1 MRKFVSFVFALILC
15 LSMAVTASATTVKS
29 NQGGN
34 PGGKPT
40 APRTGS
46 VAVAVLSAAAC
57 TAGGVGAIAL
67 QEEQRVIKVIEK
79 ERNGAVLIAPFVL

>member
-46 VAVAVLSAAAC
+46 VAVAVLRAVSAPLPTRRAKSN
-57 TAGGVGAIAL
+57 
-67 QEEQRVIKVIEK
+67 QS
-79 ERNGAVLIAPFVL
+79 N

>member
-1 MRKFVSFVFALILC
+1 
-15 LSMAVTASATTVKS
+15 MAITASATTVKS

-57 TAGGVGAIAL
+57 TAGGVGAIAY
-67 QEEQRVIKVIEK
+67 KKSK
-79 ERNGAVLIAPFVL
+79 E

>member
-40 APRTGS
+40 APRCGGS
-46 VAVAVLSAAAC
+46 PVRRGLHC
-57 TAGGVGAIAL
+57 GRCRRHCL

>member
-15 LSMAVTASATTVKS
+15 LSMAVTASAPTVKS
-29 NQGGN
+29 N

-57 TAGGVGAIAL
+57 TASGVGAIAY
-67 QEEQRVIKVIEK
+67 KKSK
-79 ERNGAVLIAPFVL
+79 E

>member
-1 MRKFVSFVFALILC
+1 MRKFVSFVFALVLC

-34 PGGKPT
+34 PGGGKPN

-46 VAVAVLSAAAC
+46 VAVAVLSTVAC
-57 TAGGVGAIAL
+57 TAGGVGAIAY
-67 QEEQRVIKVIEK
+67 KKSK
-79 ERNGAVLIAPFVL
+79 E

>member
-34 PGGKPT
+34 P
-40 APRTGS
+40 PRTGS
-46 VAVAVLSAAAC
+46 IAVAVLSAAAC
-57 TAGGVGAIAL
+57 TAGGVGAIAY
-67 QEEQRVIKVIEK
+67 KKSK
-79 ERNGAVLIAPFVL
+79 E

>member
-46 VAVAVLSAAAC
+46 VAVAVLSA
-57 TAGGVGAIAL
+57 GPAL
-67 QEEQRVIKVIEK
+67 R
-79 ERNGAVLIAPFVL
+79 AVSAPLPTRRAKSNQSN

>member
-34 PGGKPT
+34 PG

-57 TAGGVGAIAL
+57 TAGGVGAIAY
-67 QEEQRVIKVIEK
+67 KKSK
-79 ERNGAVLIAPFVL
+79 E

>member
-34 PGGKPT
+34 PGGQPN

-57 TAGGVGAIAL
+57 TAGGVGAIAY
-67 QEEQRVIKVIEK
+67 KKSK
-79 ERNGAVLIAPFVL
+79 E

>member
-15 LSMAVTASATTVKS
+15 LSTTVKS

-57 TAGGVGAIAL
+57 TAGGIGAIAY
-67 QEEQRVIKVIEK
+67 KKSK
-79 ERNGAVLIAPFVL
+79 E

>member
-57 TAGGVGAIAL
+57 GRCRRHCL

>member
-15 LSMAVTASATTVKS
+15 LSMAITASATTVKS

-57 TAGGVGAIAL
+57 TAGGVGAIAYKKS
-67 QEEQRVIKVIEK
+67 EE
-79 ERNGAVLIAPFVL
+79 

>member
-34 PGGKPT
+34 AGGNTT

-46 VAVAVLSAAAC
+46 IAVAVLSTVAC
-57 TAGGVGAIAL
+57 TAGGVGAIAY
-67 QEEQRVIKVIEK
+67 KKSK
-79 ERNGAVLIAPFVL
+79 E

>member
-1 MRKFVSFVFALILC
+1 MRKFISFVFALILC

-34 PGGKPT
+34 PGGKPN

-57 TAGGVGAIAL
+57 TAGSVGAIAY
-67 QEEQRVIKVIEK
+67 KKSK
-79 ERNGAVLIAPFVL
+79 E